1 MVSAGMEQHARY
13 ECFHFNRPTSSR
25 AAARTWTTVALR
37 CTIEPPP
44 YALGLFI
51 RLCLFFRR
59 ARGVT
64 TASVLQVLWA
74 LTVKSRGI
82 GVTADRARTAASAT
96 QCWTALC
103 VNARR
108 SLPDSCVRWVSC
120 SSSHTRFYYC
130 GYGGGFISRWWL
142 FIFIARCISC
152 LRRSYVSRIP
162 ISGLRS
168 LGSNPPEERFTLDWF
183 AAYISGFHQCFC
195 RRNKM
200 WSTACQQRRIWRE
213 NGVTWTLS
221 GNITPRSS
229 DAVWAARR
237 RRWRVPVDGNCHKGS
252 SCS

>member
-74 LTVKSRGI
+74 LTVKSRGT

-108 SLPDSCVRWVSC
+108 SLPDSCVRWVVFHK
-120 SSSHTRFYYC
+120 SHSILLLWIRWRFYKPVVAFYFYSQMHFMSEKKLC
-130 GYGGGFISRWWL
+130 VQNTNF
-142 FIFIARCISC
+142 
-152 LRRSYVSRIP
+152 
-162 ISGLRS
+162 
-168 LGSNPPEERFTLDWF
+168 
-183 AAYISGFHQCFC
+183 
-195 RRNKM
+195 
-200 WSTACQQRRIWRE
+200 
-213 NGVTWTLS
+213 
-221 GNITPRSS
+221 
-229 DAVWAARR
+229 WA
-237 RRWRVPVDGNCHKGS
+237 P
-252 SCS
+252 